1 MKFTELSQY
10 LHIPDGVS
18 ATTALERTTHLAIGA
33 HQDDLEIFAYHG
45 ISTCYDSG
53 GQWFGGI
60 TVTDGGGSARTGPYA
75 HYSDEQMKAVRFEEQ
90 NRAADIG
97 RYSFQAQL
105 GLPSSEV
112 KAASPSHAVVKVL
125 AQFLRSCRPHTL
137 YLHNPA
143 DKHPSHLAVLT
154 HCVSALRALEPEL
167 RPERIYGC
175 EVWRGL
181 DWLRDADKIAL
192 PTDAHPEL
200 SRQLLDVF
208 ASQIVGGKSYTTA
221 TLGRRQ
227 ANATFFQSH
236 QVDGATSLTFA
247 MDLQPL
253 MDEPELTLHDLALR
267 HVNALRE
274 DVQAAYT
281 SLPCSH
287 TEDGSM

>member
-1 MKFTELSQY
+1 MNATELSQF
-10 LHIPDGVS
+10 LHIPDGIS
-18 ATTALERTTHLAIGA
+18 AAKALERTTHLAIGA

-45 ISTCYDSG
+45 IATCYDSA

-105 GLPSSEV
+105 GFPSSEV
-112 KAASPSHAVVKVL
+112 KSASPSHAVVNVL

-154 HCVSALRALEPEL
+154 HCVSALRSLEPAF

-181 DWLRDADKIAL
+181 DWLRDEDKIAL
-192 PTDAHPEL
+192 STDAHPEL
-200 SRQLLDVF
+200 ARQLLDVF

-227 ANATFFQSH
+227 ANATFYQSH
-236 QVDGATSLTFA
+236 QVDGAASLTYA
-247 MDLQPL
+247 MDLHPL
-253 MDEPELTLHDLALR
+253 LDEPELTLHDLALR
-267 HVNALRE
+267 HLHALCA
-274 DVQAAYT
+274 DMDAAYA
-281 SLPCSH
+281 SLPCCNC
-287 TEDGSM
+287 